1 MDVETRSRLCD
12 NQGKGIGDNRT
23 AGKQTEEFAGT
34 RRMKNEKRRTK
45 RKNKR
50 ERMDNRSIKSEK
62 ILRYR
67 NI

>member
-1 MDVETRSRLCD
+1 M
-12 NQGKGIGDNRT
+12 K
-23 AGKQTEEFAGT
+23 KEEL
-34 RRMKNEKRRTK
+34 REKIREE
-45 RKNKR
+45 R